1 LRTIGTDA
9 ANEESALRPYL
20 SAFVIYHDEADYLR
34 EWLEFH
40 KLVGFERFYMY
51 NNFSTD
57 HHREVLAPYIADG
70 TVVHH
75 EWPVEP
81 AQMAGYR
88 DVLARHGNETEWL
101 GFFDID
107 EFLFSP
113 TGEKVSDILRAFEQ
127 YPGVV
132 VNEITFGTSGHTT
145 QQPGLAIENF
155 VRRCELDKPRNRIV
169 KSLVRP
175 PQVAETGSD
184 PHYFR
189 YVDRRK
195 AVTENK
201 EEVRGSL
208 TQSVSVDLL
217 RINHYM
223 TRSQAEREK
232 KNAGPDVLKGGRRKL
247 PKARERDKMLNDAE
261 DTTILRFAPALR
273 EALGMPPEEAGPRP
287 APTLGAPA

>member
-1 LRTIGTDA
+1 LRTIEGDVA
-9 ANEESALRPYL
+9 IEESALRPYL
-20 SAFVIYHDEADYLR
+20 SVFVIYHNEADYLR
-34 EWLEFH
+34 EWIEFH

-57 HHREVLAPYIADG
+57 HHRDVLAPYIADG
-70 TVVHH
+70 TVIHR

-88 DVLARHGNETEWL
+88 DVLERHRDDTEWL

-113 TGEKVSDILRAFEQ
+113 TGEKVADILRGFEEF
-127 YPGVV
+127 PGVA
-132 VNEITFGTSGHTT
+132 VNEITFGTSGHMT

-155 VRRCELDKPRNRIV
+155 VRRCELDKPRNRII
-169 KSLVRP
+169 KSIVRP

-201 EEVRGSL
+201 EELRGSL
-208 TQSVSVDLL
+208 TKSVSVDLL

-223 TRSQAEREK
+223 TRSQEERDK
-232 KNAGPDVLKGGRRKL
+232 KNAGPDVLRGGRRNL
-247 PKARERDKMLNDAE
+247 PKARERDKMLNDEE
-261 DTTILRFAPALR
+261 DTTILRLAPALR
-273 EALGMPPEEAGPRP
+273 QALGMPPDEAGPRP

>member
-1 LRTIGTDA
+1 
-9 ANEESALRPYL
+9 
-20 SAFVIYHDEADYLR
+20 
-34 EWLEFH
+34 
-40 KLVGFERFYMY
+40 VGFERFYMY

-70 TVVHH
+70 TVIHH

-88 DVLARHGNETEWL
+88 DVLDRHREDTDWL

-113 TGEKVSDILRAFEQ
+113 TGEKVSDVLRGFEEF
-127 YPGVV
+127 PGVG
-132 VNEITFGTSGHTT
+132 VNEITFGTSGHLM

-155 VRRCELDKPRNRIV
+155 VRRCAIDKPRNRIV
-169 KSLVRP
+169 KSIVQP
-175 PQVAETGSD
+175 AQVGDLGSD

-189 YVDRRK
+189 YRDGRRG
-195 AVTENK
+195 VTENK
-201 EEVRGSL
+201 EVLRGSL
-208 TQSVSVDLL
+208 TKSVSVDLL

-232 KNAGPDVLKGGRRKL
+232 KNAGPDVLRGGRRSL
-247 PKARERDKMLNDAE
+247 PKAKERDAMLNDEE

-273 EALGMPPEEAGPRP
+273 RALGMPPEEAGPRP